1 MRYVLSS
8 FLFLF
13 FICLASFADEAFV
26 NVDADTLQG
35 LTKEAFVSTNDFES
49 IKTTIE
55 RIKINAESC
64 ADSIVD
70 LQLGLS
76 GLSHDE
82 RLIRE
87 KDLNKII
94 KDFYCIGSELAT
106 LSSVDNQGD
115 RSGENNNIETRLN
128 DLEAELSALQN
139 YVQTY
144 LGHLKSQ
151 DDVWYFT
158 IDGTLLGTN
167 QTMTANTSQILNT
180 VLVGQTFQ
188 VKNESNIRSIK
199 LKVGSI
205 VPPYGNVFVS
215 PFGTSIDTN
224 TFVYANSRSDE
235 GNFIYKY
242 TFADYPVSTSD
253 IYIFGVRTRNSSSQI
268 NLLKCN
274 DAYSG
279 STNCV
284 WIGTGTRYSLDA
296 IKTYD
301 LTAQPNYDLCFEI
314 EFTSQTNIVMGANGI
329 ELKNDTPI
337 TIDGQSVA
345 TVPEINSRIAETS
358 QTIYQSI
365 SNHVFGAN
373 SIADNSISTSKI
385 LDGAVT
391 GPKMASNAVTEGKI
405 SDSAVT
411 TTKLD
416 DGAVTGPKIASN
428 AITEG
433 KISDSAITTI
443 KIDDSAVTSQ
453 KIIDNAVT
461 ANKIADNS
469 ISMRHFSQA
478 LTNDLITK
486 AGGSITGSL
495 EVVDLTVKNPGN
507 WHIGTQTNKTD
518 LIIDNQDGYISTLDG
533 DLNLMANGTNR
544 MIKAVSFFQFE
555 CPGQCG
561 RIKIEEGGT
570 FGIIAENL
578 SSNAVVNITPMQET
592 FSRYWVDI
600 DVLGQA
606 TIYISDPTNSC
617 LFFYYTIIHK

>member
-13 FICLASFADEAFV
+13 FICLDSFADEAFV
-26 NVDADTLQG
+26 NVDANTLQG

-55 RIKINAESC
+55 RIKSNAESC

-82 RLIRE
+82 RLIRK

-94 KDFYCIGSELAT
+94 KDFSSIGSELAT
-106 LSSVDNQGD
+106 LSSVDNQGN

-128 DLEAELSALQN
+128 DLEADLSALQT

-144 LGHLKSQ
+144 LGHLKSK

-158 IDGTLLGTN
+158 IDGALLGTN

-235 GNFIYKY
+235 GNIIYKY
-242 TFADYPVSTSD
+242 TFADYPVSTSN

-365 SNHVFGAN
+365 SNHIFGAN

-391 GPKMASNAVTEGKI
+391 GPKMASNAITEGKI

-411 TTKLD
+411 TTKID

-428 AITEG
+428 AVTEG
-433 KISDSAITTI
+433 KISEDY
-443 KIDDSAVTSQ
+443 K
-453 KIIDNAVT
+453 K
-461 ANKIADNS
+461 K
-469 ISMRHFSQA
+469 
-478 LTNDLITK
+478 LITRY
-486 AGGSITGSL
+486 GGSITGDFSCTDIIVNDHL
-495 EVVDLTVKNPGN
+495 SVSQMTISGNGDWLIGNENNPSDIIINNSDGKISAPNGDLT
-507 WHIGTQTNKTD
+507 
-518 LIIDNQDGYISTLDG
+518 L
-533 DLNLMANGTNR
+533 
-544 MIKAVSFFQFE
+544 
-555 CPGQCG
+555 
-561 RIKIEEGGT
+561 
-570 FGIIAENL
+570 L
-578 SSNAVVNITPMQET
+578 SSTSGNIVAESFLQINN
-592 FSRYWVDI
+592 SCQSGIVDI
-600 DVLGQA
+600 LVGENESIDISCQGLTENAIILLTPRQDTDVKYWIEVNPNNSSFCVKCNGDALVTS
-606 TIYISDPTNSC
+606 TISFNYFIV
-617 LFFYYTIIHK
+617 KK

>member
-26 NVDADTLQG
+26 NVDANTLQG

-55 RIKINAESC
+55 RIKSNAESC

-94 KDFYCIGSELAT
+94 KDFSSIGSELAT
-106 LSSVDNQGD
+106 LSSVDNQGN

-128 DLEAELSALQN
+128 ELEAELSALQT

-144 LGHLKSQ
+144 LGHLKSK

-158 IDGTLLGTN
+158 IEGALLGTN

-199 LKVGSI
+199 LKVGSM

-242 TFADYPVSTSD
+242 TFADYPVSTSN
-253 IYIFGVRTRNSSSQI
+253 IYVFGVRTRNSSPQI

-284 WIGTGTRYSLDA
+284 WIGTGTRNSLDA

-301 LTAQPNYDLCFEI
+301 LMAQPNYDLCFEI
-314 EFTSQTNIVMGANGI
+314 DFTSQTNLVMGGNGI

-385 LDGAVT
+385 
-391 GPKMASNAVTEGKI
+391 I
-405 SDSAVT
+405 
-411 TTKLD
+411 
-416 DGAVTGPKIASN
+416 DGAVTGPKIANN

-433 KISDSAITTI
+433 KISNSAITTI

-518 LIIDNQDGYISTLDG
+518 LIIDNQDGYISTLNG